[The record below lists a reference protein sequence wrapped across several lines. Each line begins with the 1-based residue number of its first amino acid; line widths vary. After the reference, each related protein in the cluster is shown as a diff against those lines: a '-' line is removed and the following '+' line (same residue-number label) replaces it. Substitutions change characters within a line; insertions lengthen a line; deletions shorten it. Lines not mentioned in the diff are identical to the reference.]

1 MLEVIILEKKT
12 KKCMAVAAI
21 LGGMGVAGYMYMKK
35 NPDLLCQMKEMTKD
49 VARKTYEKLED
60 ME

>member
-1 MLEVIILEKKT
+1 MIILEKKT
-12 KKCMAVAAI
+12 KRYMTLAV
-21 LGGMGVAGYMYMKK
+21 LGGMGIAGYMYMKK

-49 VARKTYEKLED
+49 MAKKTYEKLED

>member
-1 MLEVIILEKKT
+1 MIILEKKT
-12 KKCMAVAAI
+12 KKYMALAI

-49 VARKTYEKLED
+49 MAKKTYEKLEE

>member
-1 MLEVIILEKKT
+1 MEKKT
-12 KKCMAVAAI
+12 KRYMTLAI
-21 LGGMGVAGYMYMKK
+21 LGGMGVAGYIYMKK

-49 VARKTYEKLED
+49 MAKKTYEKLED

>member
-1 MLEVIILEKKT
+1 MIILEKKT
-12 KKCMAVAAI
+12 KKYMALAI

-49 VARKTYEKLED
+49 MAKKTYEKLED